1 MRIERIRLVREKT
14 HLDIQGIT
22 LLSIEEY
29 KKHKQHIKPASCVW
43 WLRSPGARSE
53 CAACVVI
60 DGSVNGRGEYVNSR
74 YAVRPALQVGN
85 LESANLKVGDSFCVF
100 GYEWTVISK
109 GLALCDEALEEH
121 AFCEDWRTRGANGYE
136 KSDVKRFLEEWFDEQ
151 RKAEE
156 AR

>member
-1 MRIERIRLVREKT
+1 MKVEKLIRNKVN
-14 HLDIQGIT
+14 LDVQGIT

-29 KKHKQHIKPASCVW
+29 KKHKQHIKPASCIW
-43 WLRSPGARSE
+43 WLRSPGDRSKY
-53 CAACVVI
+53 AATVSGSGCVSSSGDLVYDVGI
-60 DGSVNGRGEYVNSR
+60 
-74 YAVRPALQVGN
+74 AVRPALRITN
-85 LESANLKVGDSFCVF
+85 PKSAGLKVGDSFCVF
-100 GYEWTVISK
+100 GYEWTVISE